1 MGRPRNARKC
11 WTRVDA
17 LETCKANG
25 SHFNP
30 RLMIGGKSKSQ
41 PLVWSLVVI
50 GPRPYLQ
57 MLDSGDRHLQSH
69 CQSFESESNV

>member
-25 SHFNP
+25 SHFDP

-41 PLVWSLVVI
+41 PLVCSDWTTEILA
-50 GPRPYLQ
+50 
-57 MLDSGDRHLQSH
+57 
-69 CQSFESESNV
+69 NVRLR